1 MAKQLE
7 LTEEQKAFI
16 DANADEISDLDK
28 LTQAV
33 FMDDSLD
40 GRNREGRA
48 VRAYCIERGIE
59 FGTIKSQSAAKN
71 IELDDDMRA
80 KIEAYAAE
88 DVNAFQIAK
97 VLFPE
102 NKIYPLSKETLVVA
116 EYIRENCPES
126 LQDVDSAKGLIYT
139 PPSNRAE
146 VIKLVNTHML
156 TDYKLEKVTRAEE
169 VCIDSMKKILNSPR
183 FAYQMNSY
191 TEQKERDLFEAE
203 MIRACWEKDDLTAD
217 EVNLYINVCMDYI
230 NLKQIEK
237 QKFKINE
244 MFESAEG
251 QGEMS
256 IKLTEMIKTKNDEYD
271 KCVGRIDKVI
281 TKLQGDRSKRMKDR
295 EGNTASVLAIVKLFQ
310 EEDSR
315 LVMVR
320 MAEHQNKLVKER
332 ADEIESMDSWMA
344 RVAGVSKQEAV

>member
-1 MAKQLE
+1 MAKTLE

-16 DANADEISDLDK
+16 DANADEVSDLDK
-28 LTQAV
+28 LTQAT
-33 FMDDSLD
+33 FMNDKLD

-59 FGTIKSQSAAKN
+59 FGTITSQPTPKKV
-71 IELDDDMRA
+71 ELDDDMKA

-88 DVNAFQIAK
+88 EINAFQIAK
-97 VLFPE
+97 ALFPDE
-102 NKIYPLSKETLVVA
+102 KIYPLSKETIVVA
-116 EYIRENCPES
+116 DYIRENCPES
-126 LQDVDSAKGLIYT
+126 LQDEDSAKGIVYSSPKNLKETI
-139 PPSNRAE
+139 A
-146 VIKLVNTHML
+146 LVNQHML
-156 TDYKLEKVTRAEE
+156 KDYKVEKLTRAEE
-169 VCIDSMKKILNSPR
+169 IYIESMQRILSSPR
-183 FAYQMNSY
+183 FIYQMNSY
-191 TEQKERDLFEAE
+191 TEQRERDLFEAE

-244 MFESAEG
+244 MFENVEG

-256 IKLTEMIKTKNDEYD
+256 IKFTEMIKTKNDEYD

-281 TKLQGDRSKRMKDR
+281 TKLQGDRSRRLKDR
-295 EGNTASVLAIVKLFQ
+295 QDNTANILAIVKMFQ

-315 LVMVR
+315 QVMLR
-320 MAEHQNKLVKER
+320 MANHQNKLVGER
-332 ADEIESMDSWMA
+332 ADEIENMDSWMA
-344 RVAGVSKQEAV
+344 RVVGVSKKEAV